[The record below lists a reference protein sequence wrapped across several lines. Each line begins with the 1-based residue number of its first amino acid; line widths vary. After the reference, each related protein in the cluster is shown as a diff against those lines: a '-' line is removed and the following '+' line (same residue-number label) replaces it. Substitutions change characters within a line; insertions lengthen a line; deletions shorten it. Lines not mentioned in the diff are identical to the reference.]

1 MAIDKLLK
9 LVEDG
14 GFCNER
20 CLFSWN
26 VSGFCEAT
34 RYFKMHNDRSR
45 LDLTPQDLGV
55 LESSRPTA
63 AMAPHQQ
70 WLSQGMVRWEEKFRK
85 FLGSSGNG
93 WPDAMVAENQGGQ
106 FTVESER
113 FDRRVRKIQDVY
125 CRNTPKKISC
135 WSWKTI
141 DPGNIETGSSQ
152 WRWLSL
158 SYVSFFLHDVSLPL
172 VHWLNMKKHV
182 HPTNSRKESS
192 MFDSDHKSCWSTNS
206 PDLKAAE

>member
-1 MAIDKLLK
+1 MVAFVTRGAFFHEMSQASVKPHVIS
-9 LVEDG
+9 
-14 GFCNER
+14 R
-20 CLFSWN
+20 CIMIAAVF
-26 VSGFCEAT
+26 
-34 RYFKMHNDRSR
+34 
-45 LDLTPQDLGV
+45 DLTPQDLGV
-55 LESSRPTA
+55 LESSRPHCSHGTA
-63 AMAPHQQ
+63 PAVAVPGNGAMGGKISKVSWKQ
-70 WLSQGMVRWEEKFRK
+70 WKRLTRCHGCWKPGWPIYGGIWKVWSQGEKDTRCLLQK
-85 FLGSSGNG
+85 Y
-93 WPDAMVAENQGGQ
+93 AE
-106 FTVESER
+106 
-113 FDRRVRKIQDVY
+113 
-125 CRNTPKKISC
+125 KISC